1 MNPAPSQ
8 RVLAEAAEWFALL
21 RAGEASEADVR
32 RWRHW
37 LEASPEHHRGWQMV
51 ERVEQQFSMASGD
64 DPDQAEATLARTQL
78 QDIFQQKIF
87 VSYMNGFLTKEEKYL
102 KLALV

>member
-37 LEASPEHHRGWQMV
+37 LRRRWPEPAKGAWTD
-51 ERVEQQFSMASGD
+51 A
-64 DPDQAEATLARTQL
+64 A
-78 QDIFQQKIF
+78 
-87 VSYMNGFLTKEEKYL
+87 
-102 KLALV
+102 